1 MFRALLLIW
10 SLAVTLPVMSMEY
23 ETLSIDQ
30 PAIHYSELAFP
41 NSDNIQPN
49 RSDFSINNYVLMSSE
64 SGERWAVVTVTNTSS
79 AKRTINQTQLV
90 AILAN
95 GERIFAEDFHESVGP
110 NKTTS
115 LTINFGWNKF
125 PILSIYSRH

>member
-1 MFRALLLIW
+1 MFRPLLLLLSIALT
-10 SLAVTLPVMSMEY
+10 SPVRSMEY

-41 NSDNIQPN
+41 NNDNIQPN
-49 RSDFSINNYVLMSSE
+49 RSDFSVNNYVLMSSE
-64 SGERWAVVTVTNTSS
+64 SGERWAVITVTNTSS

-95 GERIFAEDFHESVGP
+95 GERIFAEDFHESVSP

>member
-1 MFRALLLIW
+1 MFRALILI
-10 SLAVTLPVMSMEY
+10 LIIAVTSPVRSMEY

-41 NSDNIQPN
+41 NNDNIQPN

-64 SGERWAVVTVTNTSS
+64 SGELWAVVTLTNTSS

-95 GERIFAEDFHESVGP
+95 GERICAEDFHESVSP

-115 LTINFGWNKF
+115 LTINFGWSKF